1 MANERILVVDD
12 GRENREFIIKYILQ
26 PNEYRAQEARDGVEC
41 LEIVR
46 REPPDLILLDLQ
58 MPRLDGMG
66 VLEVLHRERSEIPV
80 ILMTFHG
87 SEDIAVEVFRMG
99 VRDYIRKPYTA
110 EEMLNAIER
119 SLAEVRLR
127 REKEAL
133 TTRLMN
139 ANRELHTRIK
149 ELNTLYNI
157 GKSVAA
163 LLDMQQL
170 LARIVDA
177 AISLTNAEQ
186 ARLLL
191 VENNALVLRAQ
202 KARNEQ
208 PAQSVA
214 EVIQDRLAERAI
226 STGRSVVLNAQQLE
240 QLRQMNPNAPSATL
254 YVPLLIGSTVIGALN
269 VENLTQGAR
278 QFTENDAALL
288 SALSD
293 YAAIALENARNYHAL
308 EALKAHRPPPIAMPN
323 VIGRLAQL
331 PEPNSAARREI
342 SVLVADLRGFTAYA
356 DQLAPDQALR
366 LLNAYLSL
374 AAEVLT
380 KHGATLDKASGDTLM
395 ALFNAPRDQ
404 PDHLLRAVRAALE
417 LQVAAAQFSAQQGV
431 DQLAFAVGLARGEA
445 LVGAVGAPSNATYAA
460 VGEPVNIAHRLQES
474 ARAGQTLIEESAL
487 VQLGNRL
494 LSRKLGEV
502 QMRGRRGSVVVYE
515 VQELL

>member
-226 STGRSVVLNAQQLE
+226 STDR
-240 QLRQMNPNAPSATL
+240 
-254 YVPLLIGSTVIGALN
+254 
-269 VENLTQGAR
+269 
-278 QFTENDAALL
+278 
-288 SALSD
+288 
-293 YAAIALENARNYHAL
+293 
-308 EALKAHRPPPIAMPN
+308 
-323 VIGRLAQL
+323 
-331 PEPNSAARREI
+331 
-342 SVLVADLRGFTAYA
+342 
-356 DQLAPDQALR
+356 
-366 LLNAYLSL
+366 
-374 AAEVLT
+374 
-380 KHGATLDKASGDTLM
+380 
-395 ALFNAPRDQ
+395 
-404 PDHLLRAVRAALE
+404 
-417 LQVAAAQFSAQQGV
+417 
-431 DQLAFAVGLARGEA
+431 
-445 LVGAVGAPSNATYAA
+445 
-460 VGEPVNIAHRLQES
+460 
-474 ARAGQTLIEESAL
+474 
-487 VQLGNRL
+487 
-494 LSRKLGEV
+494 
-502 QMRGRRGSVVVYE
+502 
-515 VQELL
+515 